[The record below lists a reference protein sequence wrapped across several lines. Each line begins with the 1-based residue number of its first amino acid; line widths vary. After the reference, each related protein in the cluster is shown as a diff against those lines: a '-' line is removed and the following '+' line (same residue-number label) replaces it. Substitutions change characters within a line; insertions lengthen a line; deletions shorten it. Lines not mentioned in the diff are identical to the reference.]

1 MFDSLTT
8 RLQSAFK
15 KLKGK
20 GKLTEANIE
29 ESLKTVRLA
38 LLEADVNY
46 KVVKDFIAR
55 VKERAVGREV
65 MESLSPGQ
73 QVVKI
78 VHDELVKTMGPSET
92 ELKLDGKPSVIMV
105 AGLQGSGKTTACGK
119 LASMLGKKGLKVY
132 MIPAD
137 TRRPAAISQLKTL
150 GGQAGVP
157 VYDTN
162 PKHTPADAVKLGV
175 AAGKKAGADVI
186 LIDTGGRLHID
197 DELMKELENIRDRA
211 RPHEILLAVDA
222 MTGQDAVNI
231 AGEFENRLGIDGVI
245 MTKLDGDARGGAALS
260 VRAVTGKPIKFAGL
274 GEKLD
279 SLESFH
285 PDRIASRILG
295 MGDVV
300 SLVEKAEAL
309 ITEEEKAKWEQ
320 KIKKDS
326 LSFEDLLEQLK
337 MMKNMG
343 SLEDILAMLPGGNKI
358 PASSIDEARLS
369 RFEAII
375 KSMTREE
382 RTNADIINGSR
393 RRRIAEGSG
402 TSLQDV
408 NALLKQFMAAK
419 KFMKKMNKSKIKG
432 GALKWL

>member
-1 MFDSLTT
+1 MFDSLSNK
-8 RLQSAFK
+8 LQSAFK
-15 KLKGK
+15 LLKGR

-46 KVVKDFIAR
+46 KVVKDFISR
-55 VKERAVGREV
+55 VKERALGREV

-78 VHDELVKTMGPSET
+78 VHDELVSTMGPAESG
-92 ELKLDGKPSVIMV
+92 LDLGGKPSVIMV

-119 LASMLGKKGLKVY
+119 LARMLGEKGLKVF

-150 GGQAGVP
+150 GDQAGASVH
-157 VYDTN
+157 DTD
-162 PKHTPADAVKLGV
+162 PGSTPPEAVKPGIA
-175 AAGKKAGADVI
+175 AAGKAGADAV

-197 DELMKELENIRDRA
+197 EELMKELENIKKIA
-211 RPHEILLAVDA
+211 APHELLLAVDA

-231 AGEFENRLGIDGVI
+231 ASEFENRLGIDGVI

-260 VRAVTGKPIKFAGL
+260 VRAVTGKPIKFASV

-279 SLESFH
+279 SLEDFH

-295 MGDVV
+295 MGDVLT
-300 SLVEKAEAL
+300 LVEKAEAS
-309 ITEEEKAKWEQ
+309 ISEAEKARWEQ
-320 KIKKDS
+320 KIKKDGLS
-326 LSFEDLLEQLK
+326 LEDLLEQLK
-337 MMKNMG
+337 MMKSMG
-343 SLEDILAMLPGGNKI
+343 SLEDIISMMPGGSKI
-358 PASSIDEARLS
+358 PASAIDETRLS

-382 RTNADIINGSR
+382 RDNADIINGSR

-408 NALLKQFMAAK
+408 NALLKQFMTAK
-419 KFMKKMNKSKIKG
+419 KFMKKMSKSKIKG
-432 GALKWL
+432 GAMKWL